1 MARETDR
8 ETHEEI
14 RLAWLHWSGGTDPLD
29 TQTIAVLASPD
40 GKILGTQSVFN
51 RMRRNGVLPVKR
63 GSSGAPTL
71 WARAD
76 VIEAYPALGAIDD

>member
-40 GKILGTQSVFN
+40 G
-51 RMRRNGVLPVKR
+51 
-63 GSSGAPTL
+63 TL

-76 VIEAYPALGAIDD
+76 VIEVYPALGAIDD